1 MCPSK
6 AKKKKILVL
15 CTHNSARSQI
25 AEGLFRHLAGDKFD
39 VESAGSS
46 PCGVNPFV
54 IKVLT
59 QEGIDASGQYSKNV
73 SSFKNEK
80 FDYVITVCANAEK
93 SCPLFIGTYEKLH
106 WPREDPAKTQGS
118 EEEIICAFCKT
129 RDKLKTLISEFLKG
143 K

>member
-1 MCPSK
+1 MCSGEL
-6 AKKKKILVL
+6 KKKKFLVL

-25 AEGLFRHLAGDKFD
+25 AEGLFRHLAGGKFD

-54 IKVLT
+54 IKVLA

-73 SSFKNEK
+73 SEFKDVE

-93 SCPLFIGTYEKLH
+93 SCPVFIGAYEKLH
-106 WPREDPAKTQGS
+106 WPLEDPAKTQGS
-118 EEEIICAFCKT
+118 EEEVICAFRKT
-129 RDKLKTLISEFLKG
+129 RDKLKTLISEFLKD